1 MGTLE
6 ITERE
11 FEKYS
16 DNTLYL
22 YVLLTG
28 GLLDINVMTRGAKCM
43 LTRRDKPVTTNA
55 GDTYSGITKGKTEWF
70 ETVFSETISQVFLQ
84 SQIFL
89 PGMTVDVQSAPCSI
103 SRIKNLKTKRR

>member
-55 GDTYSGITKGKTEWF
+55 GDTYSGITKGKTE
-70 ETVFSETISQVFLQ
+70 
-84 SQIFL
+84 
-89 PGMTVDVQSAPCSI
+89 
-103 SRIKNLKTKRR
+103 